1 MDLAWDSDILA
12 RLVHGGDVLDLVLV
26 ADVLGNETAYGS
38 GIVGVDAELVG
49 NVDDGRRL
57 ARREAEVLRE
67 HADGARRTSRCAH
80 ARDVRKRR
88 KSALEFVDGASVA
101 AHGAV
106 DEERGKRDANDRD
119 DDEYPLE
126 DVPEDL
132 HV

>member
-1 MDLAWDSDILA
+1 MSLSMDLAWDSDILA

-67 HADGARRTSRCAH
+67 HADGCS
-80 ARDVRKRR
+80 
-88 KSALEFVDGASVA
+88 
-101 AHGAV
+101 
-106 DEERGKRDANDRD
+106 
-119 DDEYPLE
+119 
-126 DVPEDL
+126 
-132 HV
+132 